1 MPVDN
6 TQQVGN
12 ETNGEKI
19 VGIGKK
25 SDTSDYDGTNMIPSE
40 GSLVN
45 FGKSQTTTLIWIS
58 NVSLVS
64 CIS

>member
-1 MPVDN
+1 
-6 TQQVGN
+6 
-12 ETNGEKI
+12 
-19 VGIGKK
+19 
-25 SDTSDYDGTNMIPSE
+25 MIPSE